1 MKNDDNL
8 LELILGLIVNVII
21 LIVAGSFAIYTIV
34 SLFK

>member
-21 LIVAGSFAIYTIV
+21 LIVFGSFAVYTIIG
-34 SLFK
+34 LFN